1 MSDEPVT
8 NPLVKNLA
16 AVTQV
21 RCPGTAG
28 RIAQQIRDL
37 EAIAPQFQE
46 AGLVRKVHR
55 PTPLT
60 VFAAGISTHSPSP
73 MPFMGGFLYAAG
85 AVRFDLIARENQVS
99 SGTQDSIC
107 EMDDIDYEDQRL
119 RLQLVSIAQA
129 YKLADRAMRD
139 SEQRDII
146 VMDCPILVS
155 RSLIAPK
162 DDTLHSGHRAAYK
175 EAVEA
180 VESFWTAHREQ
191 LRPWNPDGT
200 TLVSVSGGRF
210 GAVLQLAQRDLRT
223 KDGRS
228 FILASEGV
236 DLSRL
241 GEIEDVT
248 KTILNIGER
257 RFMHGLLGPFTR
269 TGAFRMDLSSPS
281 MEPSVIAKEGVVGF
295 HFKGSEG
302 TAVRFA
308 HMAGPSELWT
318 HRMINT
324 VAGILMATC
333 TIGGPRAEPLPLML
347 ARRELKKP
355 LEQSLEFYS
364 REVRRYL
371 KNRINEAAWLSD
383 LDAFD

>member
-1 MSDEPVT
+1 MSDDHVP

-21 RCPGTAG
+21 RLPGTAG

-37 EAIAPQFQE
+37 EGIAPLFQK

-60 VFAAGISTHSPSP
+60 VHAAGISTHTPSP
-73 MPFMGGFLYAAG
+73 IRFMGGFLYAAG
-85 AVRFDLIARENQVS
+85 AVRFDLIAKDNQVS

-129 YKLADRAMRD
+129 YRLADATMRD
-139 SEQRDII
+139 SEQRDMVI
-146 VMDCPILVS
+146 MDCPLLVS

-162 DDTLHSGHRAAYK
+162 DDVAHEGHRHAYAD
-175 EAVEA
+175 AVAA
-180 VESFWTAHREQ
+180 VESFWAAHRDQ
-191 LRPWNPDGT
+191 LRPWNPEGT

-223 KDGRS
+223 TDGRS
-228 FILASEGV
+228 FILPGEGV
-236 DLSRL
+236 ELGKL
-241 GEIEDVT
+241 GEIDNVT

-269 TGAFRMDLSSPS
+269 TGAFRLDFSSPS
-281 MEPSVIAKEGVVGF
+281 MEPSTLAKEGVIGF

-308 HMAGPSELWT
+308 HIVGPPDTWT
-318 HRMINT
+318 SKMVDSI
-324 VAGILMATC
+324 AGILMAMS
-333 TIGGPRAEPLPLML
+333 TIGGQRAEPLPLLL

-355 LEQSLEFYS
+355 LEQSLELYS

-371 KNRINEAAWLSD
+371 KSRINEAAWLSD
-383 LDAFD
+383 LDALD